1 MSFTNPGALWLFLLL
16 PLLAAIGWPRVAYRR
31 RRDVLSLAVRLLLVA
46 LLVVGLAGIQV
57 QQAADNL
64 AVVFL
69 VDVSDSMTPQM
80 RSGALDTVRAASA
93 TMGERDQ
100 GAVVLFGANALVE
113 IPMTDRLELVQA
125 GADPVRLNTD
135 LAEAMRLGLA
145 LFPADAAKRMVILS
159 DGKQTVGD
167 AAEVARLAAATGVQI
182 DVVPLAAADVPQ
194 DTTGPEILVQDVS
207 VPGTVNEG
215 EQFDLTATIFSN
227 RADAAAEVRVLSS
240 GEVIVRQDVQL
251 QAGENTYVFP
261 DLSVPTPGF
270 VDFRVVVEPRGAD
283 TFYQNNELSAFTEVT
298 GPPRALLVTSDPREV
313 EALRAALEET
323 GLQVDVQGP
332 RELPVGLAPLSAY
345 DSIVLA
351 NVSAAELGTDRMRYI
366 QAYVRDL
373 GGGLVAVGGP
383 DSFGVG
389 GYFETPLEET
399 LPVDMRLKDQERIPQ
414 LAMLFVI
421 DRSGSME
428 MEAASV
434 SGVSNLELAKE
445 AVARSFDL
453 LNNNDRTGVLS
464 FDVSAYWVLHLQAL
478 GDEANREQMRAEVG
492 ALRPGGGTNIRQ
504 ALLSADQVLRSDPS
518 ALKHIILLTD
528 GGSDQSGI
536 EAAVDRMYQNYG
548 ITTSVVAVG
557 RDYVQW
563 LEQIAVAGHGQFHL
577 ATDVSTI
584 PAIFT
589 SETLLATRS
598 YIFEEDFRPALAA
611 THPIMRELDSVPLL
625 HGYVATSPKDT
636 ATVILTGPED
646 DPILAAWQY
655 GLGRSVAFTSD
666 ASSRWGADWV
676 AWGGYSDFWSQAVR
690 WTITVGAASNVET
703 RVEQRGEQAVIVA
716 DARDSDGNYLNGLQL
731 DAAIV
736 SSQLDAVSVPL
747 QQTAPGRYEAAFT
760 PAQEGSYFITVA
772 GAPSGDGS
780 AGAGGIMQTTGWV
793 MSYSAEYR
801 AGTEEGA
808 DQPLALLNTIARTT
822 GGTSLAGRPED
833 VFVHDLHHERAA
845 RPLWP
850 AFILAALLLL
860 PVDVAAR
867 RLVIGARDVE
877 RVRGAVGSVLGR
889 RANGDQARTAERFGR
904 LMDAKGR
911 ARSVQGAPDEP
922 RPASKF
928 PTREAPPSAPRR
940 AVPPKAPSSPT
951 AARSA
956 PPPAS
961 GSLASRLMER
971 RRPPSDKDDE

>member
-16 PLLAAIGWPRVAYRR
+16 PIFAAIGWPRFAYRR
-31 RRDVLSLAVRLLLVA
+31 TRDTISLIIRLLLVA
-46 LLVVGLAGIQV
+46 LLIVGLAGIQV
-57 QQAADNL
+57 QQTADNL

-69 VDVSDSMTPQM
+69 VDVSDSVSAQL
-80 RSGALDTVRAASA
+80 RSAALDYVRAASA
-93 TMGERDQ
+93 TMSERDQ
-100 GAVVLFGANALVE
+100 AAVVLFGANALVE

-182 DVVPLAAADVPQ
+182 DVVPLIATDAVEG
-194 DTTGPEILVQDVS
+194 TTEPEILVQNVS
-207 VPGTVNEG
+207 VPATVNEG
-215 EQFDLTATIFSN
+215 EQFDLTTTIFSN
-227 RADAAAEVRVLSS
+227 RADAAAEIRVLSS
-240 GEVIVRQDVQL
+240 GEVIVRQDVTL
-251 QAGENTYVFP
+251 QVGENTYVFP

-298 GPPRALLVTSDPREV
+298 GPPRVLVVASDVREV
-313 EALRAALEET
+313 ESLQAALEET

-332 RELPVGLAPLSAY
+332 RDLPIGLAPLSAY

-351 NVSAAELGTDRMRYI
+351 NVSATELGADRMRYL

-389 GYFETPLEET
+389 GYFETPIEET
-399 LPVDMRLKDQERIPQ
+399 LPVDMRLKDQQRIPQ
-414 LAMLFVI
+414 LTMLFVI

-428 MEAASV
+428 VASS

-445 AVARSFDL
+445 AVVRSFDL

-464 FDVSAYWVLHLQAL
+464 FDVSAYWVLHLQDL
-478 GDEANREQMRAEVG
+478 GDGANRDQMRAEVG

-504 ALLSADQVLRSDPS
+504 ALLAADEVLRTDPS
-518 ALKHIILLTD
+518 TLKHIILLTD
-528 GGSDQSGI
+528 GGADQSGI
-536 EAAVDRMYQNYG
+536 EATVDRMYQNYG

-557 RDYVQW
+557 RDYVEW
-563 LEQIAVAGHGQFHL
+563 LQQVATAGHGQFHL
-577 ATDVSTI
+577 ASDVSTI

-598 YIFEEDFRPALAA
+598 YIFEDDFRPALTA
-611 THPIMRELDSVPLL
+611 THPILRGIDSVPLL
-625 HGYVATSPKDT
+625 HGYVATSPKET
-636 ATVILTGPED
+636 ATMILTGPED

-666 ASSRWGADWV
+666 ASSRWGSDWI
-676 AWGGYSDFWSQAVR
+676 AWDGYSDFWSQAIR
-690 WTITVGAASNVET
+690 WTITEGAASNIET
-703 RVEQRGEQAVIVA
+703 RVEQRGEQAVIVT
-716 DARDSDGNYLNGLQL
+716 DVRDSNGNYLNGMQL

-736 SSQLDAVSVPL
+736 GSNLETATVPL
-747 QQTAPGRYEAAFT
+747 QQTAPGRYEATFT

-772 GAPSGDGS
+772 GAPSEDEGS
-780 AGAGGIMQTTGWV
+780 GIMQTTGWV
-793 MSYSAEYR
+793 MSYSSEYR
-801 AGTEEGA
+801 VGSEDDTNQSLG
-808 DQPLALLNTIARTT
+808 LLNTIARTT
-822 GGTSLAGRPED
+822 DGASLAGDPED
-833 VFVHDLHHERAA
+833 AFAHDLHHERAA
-845 RPLWP
+845 QPLWP
-850 AFILAALLLL
+850 AFILAALLLF
-860 PVDVAAR
+860 PADVAAR
-867 RLVIGARDVE
+867 RLVIGSREVE
-877 RVRGAVGSVLGR
+877 RVRGAVGGVFTR
-889 RANGDQARTAERFGR
+889 RTSETQALTEERFGR

-911 ARSVQGAPDEP
+911 ARSVQPGPDLPPAQESAPVESR
-922 RPASKF
+922 RPAVPDAAPKPK
-928 PTREAPPSAPRR
+928 PT
-940 AVPPKAPSSPT
+940 
-951 AARSA
+951 
-956 PPPAS
+956 PPPEG
-961 GSLASRLMER
+961 GSLAARLMER
-971 RRPPSDKDDE
+971 RRPSSDKKDE

>member
-16 PLLAAIGWPRVAYRR
+16 PIFAAIGWPRFAYRR
-31 RRDVLSLAVRLLLVA
+31 TRDAISLIIRLLLVA
-46 LLVVGLAGIQV
+46 LLIVGLAGIQV
-57 QQAADNL
+57 QQTADNL

-69 VDVSDSMTPQM
+69 VDVSDSVSAQL
-80 RSGALDTVRAASA
+80 RSAALDYVRAASA
-93 TMGERDQ
+93 TMSERDQ
-100 GAVVLFGANALVE
+100 AAVVLFGANALVE

-182 DVVPLAAADVPQ
+182 DVVPLIATDAVEG
-194 DTTGPEILVQDVS
+194 TTEPEILVQNVS
-207 VPGTVNEG
+207 VPATVNEG
-215 EQFDLTATIFSN
+215 EQFDLTTTIFSN
-227 RADAAAEVRVLSS
+227 RADAAAEIRVLSS
-240 GEVIVRQDVQL
+240 GEVIVRQDVTL
-251 QAGENTYVFP
+251 QVGENTYVFP

-298 GPPRALLVTSDPREV
+298 GPPRVLVVASDAREV
-313 EALRAALEET
+313 ESLQAALEET

-332 RELPVGLAPLSAY
+332 RDLPIGLAPLSAY

-351 NVSAAELGTDRMRYI
+351 NVSATELGADRMRYL

-389 GYFETPLEET
+389 GYFETPIEET
-399 LPVDMRLKDQERIPQ
+399 LPVDMRLKDQQRIPQ
-414 LAMLFVI
+414 LTMLFVI

-428 MEAASV
+428 VASS

-445 AVARSFDL
+445 AVVRSFDL

-464 FDVSAYWVLHLQAL
+464 FDVSAYWVLHLQDL
-478 GDEANREQMRAEVG
+478 GDGANRDQMRAEVG

-504 ALLSADQVLRSDPS
+504 ALLAADEVLRTDPS
-518 ALKHIILLTD
+518 TLKHIILLTD
-528 GGSDQSGI
+528 GGADQSGI
-536 EAAVDRMYQNYG
+536 EATVDRMYQNYG

-557 RDYVQW
+557 RDYVEW
-563 LEQIAVAGHGQFHL
+563 LQQVATAGHGQFHL
-577 ATDVSTI
+577 ASDVSTI

-598 YIFEEDFRPALAA
+598 YIFEDDFRPALTA
-611 THPIMRELDSVPLL
+611 THPILRGIDSVPLL
-625 HGYVATSPKDT
+625 HGYVATSPKET

-666 ASSRWGADWV
+666 ASSRWGSDWI
-676 AWGGYSDFWSQAVR
+676 AWEGYSDFWSQTIR
-690 WTITVGAASNVET
+690 WTITEGAASNIET
-703 RVEQRGEQAVIVA
+703 RVEQRGEQAVIVT
-716 DARDSDGNYLNGLQL
+716 DVRDSNGNYLNGMQL

-736 SSQLDAVSVPL
+736 GSNLETATIPL
-747 QQTAPGRYEAAFT
+747 QQTAPGRYEATFT

-772 GAPSGDGS
+772 GAPSEDEGS
-780 AGAGGIMQTTGWV
+780 GIMQTTGWV
-793 MSYSAEYR
+793 MSYSSEYR
-801 AGTEEGA
+801 VGSEDDTNQSLG
-808 DQPLALLNTIARTT
+808 LLNTIARTT
-822 GGTSLAGRPED
+822 DGASLAGDPED
-833 VFVHDLHHERAA
+833 AFAHDLHHERAA
-845 RPLWP
+845 QPLWP
-850 AFILAALLLL
+850 AFILAALLLF
-860 PVDVAAR
+860 PADVAAR
-867 RLVIGARDVE
+867 RLVIGSREVE
-877 RVRGAVGSVLGR
+877 RVRGAVGGVFTR
-889 RANGDQARTAERFGR
+889 RTSETQALTEERFGR

-911 ARSVQGAPDEP
+911 ARSVQPGPDLP
-922 RPASKF
+922 PAQ
-928 PTREAPPSAPRR
+928 ESAPVESRR
-940 AVPPKAPSSPT
+940 PVVPDAAPKPKPTPKPSVVRPT
-951 AARSA
+951 
-956 PPPAS
+956 PPPEG
-961 GSLASRLMER
+961 GSLAARLMER
-971 RRPPSDKDDE
+971 RRPPSDKEDE

>member
-31 RRDVLSLAVRLLLVA
+31 RRDALSLSVRLLLVA
-46 LLVVGLAGIQV
+46 LLIVGLAGIQV
-57 QQAADNL
+57 QQTADNL

-69 VDVSDSMTPQM
+69 VDVSDSVSPQM
-80 RSGALDTVRAASA
+80 RSEAFDYVRAASA
-93 TMGERDQ
+93 TMGDRDQ

-159 DGKQTVGD
+159 DGRQTIGD

-182 DVVPLAAADVPQ
+182 DVVPLVGIAAARDA
-194 DTTGPEILVQDVS
+194 TEPEILVQDVS
-207 VPGTVNEG
+207 VPATVNEG
-215 EQFDLTATIFSN
+215 EQFDLTTTIFSN

-251 QAGENTYVFP
+251 QAGENKYVFP

-313 EALRAALEET
+313 ESLQAALEET

-332 RELPVGLAPLSAY
+332 RELSIGLAPLSAY
-345 DSIVLA
+345 DTVVLA
-351 NVSAAELGTDRMRYI
+351 NVSAPELGADRMRYL

-373 GGGLVAVGGP
+373 GGGLVAIGGP
-383 DSFGVG
+383 NSFGVG

-414 LAMLFVI
+414 LTMLFVI

-428 MEAASV
+428 VAGS

-453 LNNNDRTGVLS
+453 LGNNDRTGVLS
-464 FDVSAYWVLHLQAL
+464 FDVSAYWVLHLQTV
-478 GDEANREQMRAEVG
+478 GDDVNREQMRADVG

-504 ALLSADQVLRSDPS
+504 ALLSADQVLRTDPS

-528 GGSDQSGI
+528 GGSDQTGI
-536 EAAVDRMYQNYG
+536 EATVDRMYQNYG

-557 RDYVQW
+557 HDYVQW
-563 LEQIAVAGHGQFHL
+563 LEQLASTGHGQFHL

-598 YIFEEDFRPALAA
+598 YIFEDDFRPALTA
-611 THPIMRELDSVPLL
+611 THPIMRGLDSVPLL
-625 HGYVATSPKDT
+625 HGYVATSAKET
-636 ATVILTGPED
+636 ANVILTGPED
-646 DPILAAWQY
+646 DPILSVWQY

-666 ASSRWGADWV
+666 ASSRWGSDWV
-676 AWGGYSDFWSQAVR
+676 AWDGYTDFWSQAIR
-690 WTITVGAASNVET
+690 WTITEGAASNV
-703 RVEQRGEQAVIVA
+703 
-716 DARDSDGNYLNGLQL
+716 
-731 DAAIV
+731 
-736 SSQLDAVSVPL
+736 
-747 QQTAPGRYEAAFT
+747 
-760 PAQEGSYFITVA
+760 
-772 GAPSGDGS
+772 
-780 AGAGGIMQTTGWV
+780 
-793 MSYSAEYR
+793 
-801 AGTEEGA
+801 
-808 DQPLALLNTIARTT
+808 
-822 GGTSLAGRPED
+822 
-833 VFVHDLHHERAA
+833 
-845 RPLWP
+845 
-850 AFILAALLLL
+850 
-860 PVDVAAR
+860 
-867 RLVIGARDVE
+867 
-877 RVRGAVGSVLGR
+877 
-889 RANGDQARTAERFGR
+889 
-904 LMDAKGR
+904 
-911 ARSVQGAPDEP
+911 
-922 RPASKF
+922 
-928 PTREAPPSAPRR
+928 
-940 AVPPKAPSSPT
+940 
-951 AARSA
+951 
-956 PPPAS
+956 
-961 GSLASRLMER
+961 
-971 RRPPSDKDDE
+971 